1 VTAGPSPI
9 SGPHGPSTTGTG
21 RTTSKPGD
29 LVVWGGGS
37 HIGIY
42 IGHGKA
48 ISTLTRGVRVHGVHA
63 VTARFTAYLHT
74 GMWKRAAH

>member
-1 VTAGPSPI
+1 
-9 SGPHGPSTTGTG
+9 
-21 RTTSKPGD
+21 
-29 LVVWGGGS
+29 VWGGGT

-48 ISTLTRGVRVHGVHA
+48 ISTLTSGVRVHGVHA

-74 GMWKRAAH
+74 GMSTRPLRWG